1 MSWIKTLVC
10 SRHLENSWMNRN
22 VDIFILYN
30 VIWQPIRSHCEGD
43 LSFNIHQRYG
53 PELPK
58 VSSFS
63 PQAKSNP
70 LPVSTPPAPPLS
82 SRWLFTMPTI
92 SGVSWTMGSGAD
104 PERAFFF
111 FTADVI
117 SSHYG
122 SLQSNSDFGTWTSTF
137 LMHGPRSLF
146 RSGSEWVSLRY
157 CSTSPFVHLKEPGL
171 SLPSRY
177 FVNLNG
183 SFRKRAQSFVLPF
196 FIFLILSVRPN
207 LDNSDLTSSV
217 NTAIPI
223 FSSMKHLWT
232 VCWGC
237 LSCLWHSLI
246 LIFFLLSP

>member
-43 LSFNIHQRYG
+43 LSLNIHQRYG

-70 LPVSTPPAPPLS
+70 LPVSTPPFLPDDS
-82 SRWLFTMPTI
+82 SQCPQF
-92 SGVSWTMGSGAD
+92 
-104 PERAFFF
+104 PEYLGPWDQELTQNEPFF
-111 FTADVI
+111 FTAGVI
-117 SSHYG
+117 SSYYG

-207 LDNSDLTSSV
+207 VANSDLTSSV

>member
-1 MSWIKTLVC
+1 MALNCPRFLVFLLRQKVTLFLFPPL
-10 SRHLENSWMNRN
+10 RHLPFFQMTLHNAHNFRS
-22 VDIFILYN
+22 ILDHG
-30 VIWQPIRSHCEGD
+30 IRSWPRTS
-43 LSFNIHQRYG
+43 L
-53 PELPK
+53 
-58 VSSFS
+58 
-63 PQAKSNP
+63 
-70 LPVSTPPAPPLS
+70 
-82 SRWLFTMPTI
+82 
-92 SGVSWTMGSGAD
+92 
-104 PERAFFF
+104 F